1 MISEIVV
8 GVITFALLSAVSLAS
23 VSLYPRLRA
32 SHRDDETNTVV
43 RLVANIFV
51 VMTSLVFGLMLNS
64 SKNTFEMLDTN
75 VHTYAT
81 QLILFDRSLE
91 FYGPAT
97 GEVRSALVTY
107 VEHALTDPSR
117 ADDTLQHR
125 RSDAEERLN
134 AVGTMLNGVEG
145 SAADQI
151 AQLGDLR
158 QQYRQIVEHR
168 WMIVEQQAGTIP
180 TPIIGM
186 LVAWLAMIF
195 ASFGYRAPKNAVV
208 LVVFNV
214 AAILMAFSIYLVL
227 DMDSP
232 FSGLI
237 QISDAPLH
245 RALAEMLQ

>member
-1 MISEIVV
+1 MNAEIVI
-8 GVITFALLSAVSLAS
+8 GMIAFALLSAVSFAS
-23 VSLYPRLRA
+23 ASLYPRLRA
-32 SHRDDETNTVV
+32 SHRDDETNTIV

-64 SKNTFEMLDTN
+64 SKNTFETIDSN

-91 FYGPAT
+91 FYGSDT

-125 RSDAEERLN
+125 RTDAEERLS
-134 AVGTMLNGVEG
+134 AVGTMLNEVQ
-145 SAADQI
+145 SATADET
-151 AQLGDLR
+151 AQLSDLR

-168 WMIVEQQAGTIP
+168 WMIVEQQSGAIP
-180 TPIIGM
+180 TAIIGM
-186 LVAWLAMIF
+186 LIAWLAMIF

-208 LVVFNV
+208 LVAFNV
-214 AAILMAFSIYLVL
+214 AALLMAFSIYLVL

-245 RALAEMLQ
+245 RALAEMLE